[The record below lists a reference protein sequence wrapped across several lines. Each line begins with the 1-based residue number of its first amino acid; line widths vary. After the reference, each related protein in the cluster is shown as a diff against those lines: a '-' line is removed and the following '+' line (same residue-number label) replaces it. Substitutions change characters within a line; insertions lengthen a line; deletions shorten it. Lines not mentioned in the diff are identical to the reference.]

1 MRKETKIFL
10 LLIPAV
16 TILGCGKKNEVSVTV
31 YGTDYMTY
39 SERDNAFD
47 DACRVVLRELSYKET
62 DDQNRTSLPYY
73 GEGSQTFKDKDK
85 ISASKIYLKT
95 KDEHGNE
102 YIITTLKLGK
112 REPVVIIETTN
123 PDKFKLINALYN
135 EFNKQGF
142 KVAHY

>member
-1 MRKETKIFL
+1 MWKETKIFL
-10 LLIPAV
+10 LLLSAM
-16 TILGCGKKNEVSVTV
+16 TIFGCGKKDEVSVTV

-47 DACRVVLRELSYKET
+47 NACRNVLREFSYKET
-62 DDQNRTSLPYY
+62 NDQNNITLPYY
-73 GEGSQTFKDKDK
+73 GEGAQTFKDNNKT
-85 ISASKIYLKT
+85 SASKTYLKT
-95 KDEHGNE
+95 KDEQGNE

-123 PDKFKLINALYN
+123 PEKFKLINALYN

-142 KVAHY
+142 RVTNY